1 MNKKNWLEL
10 TTNPLSPAAAIDFV
24 SDPTAGAIDIFLGTT
39 RAELDPTGRQL
50 LALDYEAYTEMA
62 QQQFTTL
69 ADTAASRWPICKLAI
84 LHRLGRVPIAHPSV
98 IIAVSTPHRADSFQA
113 CQWLIDTLKKEITIW
128 KKEIWTDGSASWVG
142 V

>member
-1 MNKKNWLEL
+1 MTNWLEL
-10 TTNPLSPAAAIDFV
+10 TTNPLSPTAVIDFV
-24 SDPTAGAIDIFLGTT
+24 SDPTAGAIDIFLGAT

-50 LALDYEAYTEMA
+50 LALDYEAYPEMA
-62 QQQFTTL
+62 NQQFRSL
-69 ADTAASRWPICKLAI
+69 AETARSRWPIRKLAI
-84 LHRLGRVPIAHPSV
+84 LHRTGRVNVGDPSV

-128 KKEIWTDGSASWVG
+128 KKEIWTDGTGTWVHP